1 MLTRSGPRRRK
12 HLGYKVDANINVF
25 HYRTRDVTIE
35 TCLATRQR
43 TLIGTITYSTHPVSS
58 FRPLVFF
65 APPCT
70 DLGIAYGSLRAT
82 QSSSTRVESY
92 DAWEMYTT
100 GLTKDS
106 PICAND
112 NVLLSTCT
120 TTLNHCS
127 VHQWTASLFRPQ
139 CPGGL
144 CPVPLTFSVYR
155 LEHYMV
161 ATGDRDGEI
170 GLTAIRNPL
179 SLCNLPSGQTF

>member
-25 HYRTRDVTIE
+25 YYRTRDVTIE

-92 DAWEMYTT
+92 DAWEVYTT

-112 NVLLSTCT
+112 IVLLTCT
-120 TTLNHCS
+120 ITLNHCS
-127 VHQWTASLFRPQ
+127 VYQWRVSYFGLNALEVFVLFRS
-139 CPGGL
+139 
-144 CPVPLTFSVYR
+144 PLVS
-155 LEHYMV
+155 
-161 ATGDRDGEI
+161 TG
-170 GLTAIRNPL
+170 
-179 SLCNLPSGQTF
+179 